1 MNKKSK
7 NEYNHYIINTNNF
20 SNEIN
25 TIEIIKNLKLI
36 YKQKKYFPCTEYINV
51 RPKAIKMLLQYNNI
65 YHYSKKVFYLSILYL
80 DIIFQ
85 SLRTSVLLNDK
96 YEIYI
101 INIIILAGKFY
112 EDDIK
117 SISFER
123 FINYNNNKCNLN
135 VDDIGLNEITCL
147 KMLNYKLNYYSVFDI
162 LTLLIKDY
170 LNITSID
177 NKDYYNKIYTFPF
190 NILDNII
197 LSNITIN
204 YSPIDIAF
212 SLLYKTHMNF
222 QLNNKY
228 FNEFNKK
235 YYFINS
241 DYKECLNNINNIL
254 NIQNKIYF
262 LDFNNE
268 HKQIKN
274 NREKN
279 EENKKNVDINKIYDF
294 ILNITQKNK

>member
-1 MNKKSK
+1 
-7 NEYNHYIINTNNF
+7 
-20 SNEIN
+20 
-25 TIEIIKNLKLI
+25 
-36 YKQKKYFPCTEYINV
+36 
-51 RPKAIKMLLQYNNI
+51 MLLQYNNI

-190 NILDNII
+190 N
-197 LSNITIN
+197 T
-204 YSPIDIAF
+204 
-212 SLLYKTHMNF
+212 LYD
-222 QLNNKY
+222 
-228 FNEFNKK
+228 E
-235 YYFINS
+235 I
-241 DYKECLNNINNIL
+241 
-254 NIQNKIYF
+254 
-262 LDFNNE
+262 
-268 HKQIKN
+268 
-274 NREKN
+274 
-279 EENKKNVDINKIYDF
+279 
-294 ILNITQKNK
+294 